1 MSLSTSDIWVIAI
14 YFLFTLWIGFR
25 FSKKAGKGIE
35 SFFLGGRNL
44 PWYLA
49 GISMVATTFAAD
61 TPLAVTEL
69 VAKEGIAGNWLWW
82 NFAFGGLL
90 TTFFFSKLWRRSG
103 VLTEVELIEFR
114 YSGKPAAIL
123 RGFKAIYLGLIMN
136 VMIIAWVNRALMT
149 LFVVFFGLTET
160 QAFWYTGIAMFMVMG
175 YVSLSGLL
183 GVVFTDVIQF
193 FVAMAGC
200 IILAVLV
207 LNSDQVG
214 GMENLK
220 ENLPKGTLNFL
231 PLLDSS
237 GMPRADQL
245 VLIPAA
251 FLAYIGFMWW
261 SSWYPGQEPGGGG
274 YVAQRMMSTK
284 NEKHA
289 IYATLFF
296 NIAHYCLRPWP
307 WIIVALCS
315 VVLYPELSQ
324 SDPKAGYV
332 MAMKD
337 FLPDGLRGLLL
348 VAFLSAYMS
357 TISTQL
363 NWGASYL
370 VNDFYLRF
378 IPGAKD
384 ESEKK
389 KVRVSRLMT
398 IGLMLIGLYS
408 TTFVTRIEEVWK
420 FIMECGA
427 GLGLVLI
434 LRWYWWRINAWSEIT
449 ATITPFVTYGVLY
462 GIRTHLE
469 NLVPDLQGQDPAV
482 LVQSEHPWLY
492 FPYSFFIILT
502 SSTIVWLLVTYFTKP
517 VDENHLIKFYEKV
530 KPGGWW
536 KPVAD
541 KLESRLE
548 LPNLG
553 VQALSW
559 LLAVGFTYGFLFF
572 SGKLI
577 LGYYDEAWK
586 LGLFTAACL
595 GLFLSLLKRSKLFD

>member
-1 MSLSTSDIWVIAI
+1 MSLSTPDIWVIAL
-14 YFLFTLWIGFR
+14 YFIFTLWIGFR

-90 TTFFFSKLWRRSG
+90 TTFFFSRLWRRSG

-149 LFVVFFGLTET
+149 LFIVFFGLTET
-160 QAFWYTGIAMFMVMG
+160 QAFWYTGIAMVMVMG

-207 LNSDQVG
+207 LNSDQIG
-214 GMENLK
+214 GMDSLREQ
-220 ENLPKGTLNFL
+220 LPEGTLSFL
-231 PLLDSS
+231 PLLD
-237 GMPRADQL
+237 GNAALGGEQL

-251 FLAYIGFMWW
+251 FLAYVGFMWW

-289 IYATLFF
+289 IFATLFF

-315 VVLYPELSQ
+315 VVLYPEIAQ

-337 FLPDGLRGLLL
+337 YLPDGLRGLLL

-378 IPGAKD
+378 VPGANEKD
-384 ESEKK
+384 DKH
-389 KVRVSRLMT
+389 KVLVSRLMT
-398 IGLMLIGLYS
+398 VLVMIIGLYA

-434 LRWYWWRINAWSEIT
+434 LRWYWWRINAWSEIA
-449 ATITPFVTYGVLY
+449 ATITPFATYGILY
-462 GIRTHLE
+462 TLRKHYEGRIPQMDG
-469 NLVPDLQGQDPAV
+469 VDPAQ
-482 LVQSEHPWLY
+482 LVQAEHPWLY
-492 FPYSFFIILT
+492 FPYSFFIILGT
-502 SSTIVWLLVTYFTKP
+502 STLVWLIVTFTTKP
-517 VDENHLIKFYEKV
+517 VEENHLAKFYDKV
-530 KPGGWW
+530 RPGGWW
-536 KPVAD
+536 QPVRD
-541 KLESRLE
+541 RLNAKFE
-548 LPNLG
+548 MPNLAL
-553 VQALSW
+553 QAFCW
-559 LLAVGFTYGFLFF
+559 VLAVGFTYGFLFF

-577 LGYYDEAWK
+577 LGFYQEAFWI
-586 LGLFTAACL
+586 GLFTAICL
-595 GLFLSLLKRSKLFD
+595 GAFLALMKRSKLFD